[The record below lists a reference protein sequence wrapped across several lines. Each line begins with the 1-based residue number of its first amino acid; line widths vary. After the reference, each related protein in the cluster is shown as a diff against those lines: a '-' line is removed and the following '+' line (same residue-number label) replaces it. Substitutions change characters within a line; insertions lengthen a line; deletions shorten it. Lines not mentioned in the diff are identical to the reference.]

1 MTYLNFLDSISLMM
15 VLDIKTNHD
24 ITKLSTLRIKA
35 SAEYFVS
42 PNNLEDLV
50 DAIKEAQ
57 MNNWTWNILGAGSNL
72 LLSSR
77 GIPGLMIASSG
88 IDYLQKIN
96 FTANNEE
103 YFEVGAGMRMPRFC
117 ALMSRESLAGTEF
130 MEGIPGSIGGG
141 IVMNAG
147 AHGSEIT
154 SILAFAKLLNLETLE
169 LELWANSK
177 FINENKLE
185 QIQLTDLINKISQV
199 EQSKLEPVIR
209 SNLELKYRVSS
220 IDPAKYFILSGIF
233 HLTKDDKE
241 AIRNRVVHNNLARTT
256 NQPIKSWTCG
266 CTFKNPQPSYGA
278 GKLIQD
284 LGLKGYVYG
293 DFRVSDLHANF
304 FENTDEGSSIEFCE
318 LIRQVQ
324 EKALQEKSIKL
335 SPEVQRMGIFTAE
348 EEALWDE

>member
-1 MTYLNFLDSISLMM
+1 MTHLNFLDSISLMM

-50 DAIKEAQ
+50 GAINEAKK
-57 MNNWTWNILGAGSNL
+57 NGWTWNILGAGSNL
-72 LLSSR
+72 VLSSR
-77 GIPGLMIASSG
+77 GIPGLMIATSA
-88 IDYLQKIN
+88 IDYLRKLD
-96 FTANNEE
+96 FETSDEKF
-103 YFEVGAGMRMPRFC
+103 FEVGAGMRMPRFC
-117 ALMSRESLAGTEF
+117 ALMTRESLAGAEF

-147 AHGSEIT
+147 AHGSELT
-154 SILAFAKLLNLETLE
+154 NTLAFAKLLNLETLE

-177 FINENKLE
+177 FLKENKL
-185 QIQLTDLINKISQV
+185 TDNERSELIEKISHV
-199 EQSKLEPVIR
+199 AESSLDPVIR
-209 SNLELKYRVSS
+209 SKLELKYRVSS
-220 IDPAKYFILSGIF
+220 IDPAKYFILSGVF
-233 HLTKDDKE
+233 HLKPDDKE
-241 AIRNRVVHNNLARTT
+241 EIRKRVLHNNHARTT

-266 CTFKNPQPSYGA
+266 CTFKNPLPSYGA

-304 FENTDEGSSIEFCE
+304 FENIEEGSSIEFCE
-318 LIRQVQ
+318 LIRQIQ
-324 EKALQEKSIKL
+324 EKALKEKSIKL
-335 SPEVQRMGIFTAE
+335 SPEVQRMGIFTPE
-348 EEALWDE
+348 EVALWD